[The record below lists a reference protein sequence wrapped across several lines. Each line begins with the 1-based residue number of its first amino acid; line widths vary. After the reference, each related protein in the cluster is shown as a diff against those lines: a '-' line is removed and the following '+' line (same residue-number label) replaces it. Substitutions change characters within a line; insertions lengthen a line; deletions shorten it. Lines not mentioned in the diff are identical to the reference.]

1 MEKQI
6 SALSFTVLFV
16 MYISHSLHLILLG
29 PGLKPT
35 DAEWNPSTYFTL
47 FCIKPSHS
55 AADTECNR
63 VRALTG
69 AIDNYLINN

>member
-6 SALSFTVLFV
+6 SALSFTELFV
-16 MYISHSLHLILLG
+16 MYISHFLHLILLG

-35 DAEWNPSTYFTL
+35 DAEWNPSAYFTL

-55 AADTECNR
+55 AADTECNQVR
-63 VRALTG
+63 VLMAASLF
-69 AIDNYLINN
+69 DK